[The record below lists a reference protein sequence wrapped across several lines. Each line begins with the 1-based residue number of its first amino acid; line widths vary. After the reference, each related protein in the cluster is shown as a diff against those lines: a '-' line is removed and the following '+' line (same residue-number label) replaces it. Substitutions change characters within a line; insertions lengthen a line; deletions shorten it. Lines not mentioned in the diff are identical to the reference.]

1 MVLGASWE
9 APFGL
14 TWLLEGCGQG
24 YLNLLF
30 HVRCSWVV
38 LLPGFMRVMFRAI
51 GTYYLHIRRTKSQW
65 VLGRSSREGGVLF
78 CHVPSFSAF
87 GKRDS
92 CMVKVDDKGYPGVSM
107 TLTTRGHYS
116 K

>member
-1 MVLGASWE
+1 MVLMANLKETNRKGVLIVGNTRIWEAPKTPQLPSWRVLGGWE

-51 GTYYLHIRRTKSQW
+51 GTYYSHIDRTKSQW
-65 VLGRSSREGGVLF
+65 VLGRSSR
-78 CHVPSFSAF
+78 
-87 GKRDS
+87 
-92 CMVKVDDKGYPGVSM
+92 
-107 TLTTRGHYS
+107 
-116 K
+116 